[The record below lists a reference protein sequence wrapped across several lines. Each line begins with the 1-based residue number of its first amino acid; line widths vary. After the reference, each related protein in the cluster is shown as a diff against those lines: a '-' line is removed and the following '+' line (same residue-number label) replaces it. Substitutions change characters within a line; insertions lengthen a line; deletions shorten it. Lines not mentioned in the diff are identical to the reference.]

1 LSFDEED
8 YRYYFIINNSWFQI
22 KKYR

>member
-8 YRYYFIINNSWFQI
+8 YRYYFIINNSWLEI
-22 KKYR
+22 KNLG